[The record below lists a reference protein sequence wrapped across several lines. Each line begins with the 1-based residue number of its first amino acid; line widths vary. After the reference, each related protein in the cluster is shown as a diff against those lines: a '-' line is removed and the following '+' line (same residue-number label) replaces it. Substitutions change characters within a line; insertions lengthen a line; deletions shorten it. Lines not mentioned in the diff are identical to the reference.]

1 MELHMST
8 MLSFASTHKA
18 WYPDRPSWAR
28 ITLQDAHSIQLALAE
43 LEFPT
48 VFSISVFFALFKTY
62 GIPSIS
68 KLLVATGQLSASETA
83 SKRAADTGVVITE
96 VVLNKPDSERAIS
109 GIALMNYLH
118 GRYIKAGKISND
130 DMLYTLSLFVLEPI
144 RWTAKYEWR
153 GVTDFERCAM
163 GIYWK
168 DLGEA
173 MNISYQVLP
182 SATFGWRDGL
192 HWLEELE
199 AWSLAYETEH
209 MVPAETNS
217 TLACGTFDIALF
229 NVPALLKPYGFS
241 MASSLLEPRLQS
253 AMKLAKPPVIYT
265 QILTTIVKV
274 RKFALRNFFLPRPSF
289 LRRKWFT
296 ELDKQTGR
304 ANFCQYT
311 AHPWYIKPTFSA
323 RWGPK
328 ALLLRLIGGA
338 VPGENKYF
346 PHGYRIHELGPSK
359 LVGRGDNEMEKTR
372 EEIRA
377 KRRGCAFSP

>member
-1 MELHMST
+1 M
-8 MLSFASTHKA
+8 
-18 WYPDRPSWAR
+18 
-28 ITLQDAHSIQLALAE
+28 QLALAE

-48 VFSISVFFALFKTY
+48 VFSVSVFFALFKTY

-68 KLLVATGQLSASETA
+68 KLLVATGQLSDSETA

-144 RWTAKYEWR
+144 RWTARYEWR

-163 GIYWK
+163 GVYWK

-173 MNISYQVLP
+173 MKILYDILP
-182 SATFGWRDGL
+182 SAGQGWRDGL

-199 AWSLAYETEH
+199 AWSLAYETRN
-209 MVPAETNS
+209 MVPADTNA
-217 TLACGTFDIALF
+217 TLARGTFDIALF
-229 NVPALLKPYGFS
+229 NVPSILKPYGFTI
-241 MASSLLEPRLQS
+241 ASSLLEPRLQK
-253 AMKLAKPPVIYT
+253 AMKLPQPPAIYT
-265 QILTTIVKV
+265 QILETVIEV
-274 RKFALRNFFLPRPSF
+274 RKFILRNFFLPRPHF
-289 LRRKWFT
+289 LRKEWFT
-296 ELDKQTGR
+296 ELDGKTGR
-304 ANFCQYT
+304 AHFGQYI
-311 AHPWYIKPTFSA
+311 AHPWYIKPTFIT

-338 VPGENKYF
+338 VPGDEKYH
-346 PHGYRIHELGPSK
+346 PDGYRIHELGPSE
-359 LVGRGDNEMEKTR
+359 LVGKGDTEMGKTR
-372 EEIRA
+372 GELRA
-377 KRRGCAFSP
+377 RRMGCVFSRR